1 MTCEDENA
9 SPVGLANDQFAI
21 KCVCNEGYISSTI
34 SGVKTELDDGE
45 FCISTLA
52 SSNIDATFDTITISL
67 DPVIGSFVR
76 ASDLEVHRHG
86 ASLFILFSLISPVN
100 FG

>member
-1 MTCEDENA
+1 MVDN
-9 SPVGLANDQFAI
+9 QFDI
-21 KCVCNEGYISSTI
+21 KCVCNEGYITSSA

-67 DPVIGSFVR
+67 DPDIASFVR
-76 ASDLEVHRHG
+76 TEDLEVYRHG
-86 ASLFILFSLISPVN
+86 RSCTLQYSFVILA
-100 FG
+100 